1 MVNLA
6 GLAPRAALRAV
17 TAVLEAAGCPD
28 AAYDA
33 GVLYALAAGPGRD
46 PRLDAAP
53 LAADAAATL
62 AQLAERRAAR
72 EPLQYIAGA
81 WDFLDFTLKVGPG
94 VLCPRPDTEVVCE
107 AAVELLRGMDV
118 PAPRVLDLCAGTG
131 CLGLG
136 VKRFVPPARVTCVEK
151 SPAAFAYLQVNAAN
165 ALAAR
170 GLAVEA
176 VQADAMAYAAACPAG
191 SVELVVSNPP
201 YLTAAEMADLQPETA
216 REPAMALDGGADGL
230 DFYRALA
237 SACLPCLRPGG
248 WLVFEIGW
256 RQQQAVE
263 EIGRRAGWQN
273 IAARRDYGG
282 NPRAVWMQKA
292 PAKGLQINN

>member
-1 MVNLA
+1 M
-6 GLAPRAALRAV
+6 PRS
-17 TAVLEAAGCPD
+17 
-28 AAYDA
+28 
-33 GVLYALAAGPGRD
+33 
-46 PRLDAAP
+46 
-53 LAADAAATL
+53 
-62 AQLAERRAAR
+62 
-72 EPLQYIAGA
+72 
-81 WDFLDFTLKVGPG
+81 
-94 VLCPRPDTEVVCE
+94 
-107 AAVELLRGMDV
+107 RG
-118 PAPRVLDLCAGTG
+118 
-131 CLGLG
+131 
-136 VKRFVPPARVTCVEK
+136 
-151 SPAAFAYLQVNAAN
+151 
-165 ALAAR
+165 
-170 GLAVEA
+170 
-176 VQADAMAYAAACPAG
+176 AACPAG
-191 SVELVVSNPP
+191 SVDLVVSNPP

-237 SACLPCLRPGG
+237 AACLPCLRPGG

>member
-1 MVNLA
+1 MVNA
-6 GLAPRAALRAV
+6 GMQPREALREVEARL
-17 TAVLEAAGCPD
+17 TAAGCPD
-28 AAYDA
+28 ADFDA
-33 GVLYALAAGPGRD
+33 GELFRLVTGQDARLADMPLTAEQAAKLEALTA
-46 PRLDAAP
+46 
-53 LAADAAATL
+53 
-62 AQLAERRAAR
+62 RRATR
-72 EPLQYIAGA
+72 EPLQYLCGS
-81 WDFLDFTLKVGPG
+81 WPFLDFELAVGPG
-94 VLCPRPDTEVVCE
+94 VLCPRADTEVVAE
-107 AAVELLRGMDV
+107 AAAQMLAGVQ
-118 PAPRVLDLCAGTG
+118 APKVLDLCAGTG

-136 VKRFVPPARVTCVEK
+136 VKRFCPEADVTCVEK
-151 SPAAFAYLQVNAAN
+151 SPEAFRYLKKNAVS
-165 ALAAR
+165 ALKQGTAR
-170 GLAVEA
+170 AVEGDLFTYW
-176 VQADAMAYAAACPAG
+176 QGLPEG
-191 SVELVVSNPP
+191 ELDLIVSNPP

>member
-33 GVLYALAAGPGRD
+33 GVLYALAVGPGHD

-191 SVELVVSNPP
+191 SVDLVVSNPP

-292 PAKGLQINN
+292 PAKGLRINN